1 MNPLIQKLEQFQKLS
16 DDEKRVLEAAIT
28 NVVEFGSREDIISD
42 GERPECVHLL
52 LTGWAARYKILS
64 DGERQIMAYLI
75 PGDLCDIHITLLDR
89 MDHGIASLSR
99 CEVGLIPRAKVDEIM
114 TEHTQLARAL
124 FWATLVDEAILREW
138 LVSIGRRSAEKRVAH
153 LFCEMLL
160 RLRAIGL
167 TTDDSFEL
175 PLTQEELADTMGI
188 SSVHMNRTLQ
198 ELRSADLIT
207 SKGRLLIIN
216 DAERLMEFSGFDPD
230 YLHQREE
237 KD

>member
-28 NVVEFGSREDIISD
+28 KVVEFDSREDIIRD

-52 LTGWAARYKILS
+52 LTGWAARYKILPQ
-64 DGERQIMAYLI
+64 GERQIMAYLI
-75 PGDLCDIHITLLDR
+75 PGDLCNIHIALLDR

-114 TEHTQLARAL
+114 EEHIQLARAL

-167 TTDDSFEL
+167 TTENSFEL

-198 ELRSADLIT
+198 ELRSADLVT
-207 SKGRLLIIN
+207 SKGRLLTIN
-216 DAERLMEFSGFDPD
+216 DVERLMEFSGFEAS

-237 KD
+237 RE

>member
-75 PGDLCDIHITLLDR
+75 PGDLCNIHIALLDR